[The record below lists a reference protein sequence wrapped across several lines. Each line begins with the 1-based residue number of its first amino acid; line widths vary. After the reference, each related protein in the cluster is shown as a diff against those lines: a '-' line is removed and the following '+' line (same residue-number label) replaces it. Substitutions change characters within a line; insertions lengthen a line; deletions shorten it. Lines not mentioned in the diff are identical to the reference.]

1 MKARRRLCLVWLTGL
16 TLISF
21 LFSLASTA
29 SRAAEPAAK
38 DEPVQVTADR
48 MASNS
53 RTDQIVFAGNVELH
67 RGELY
72 VKADRLEVTQNHE
85 TKKVSQMVATGSVFI
100 RRGEQAA
107 TAEHATF
114 FEGEQKAV
122 LTGNPHAWE
131 GTTEVWGEEMVF
143 LMAEGSMTV
152 TGGPQRVRVQ
162 LLPNKEGTPLPT
174 AKPRGQGGAGERPGS
189 SGAGQKLPSTASS
202 R

>member
-1 MKARRRLCLVWLTGL
+1 MSRRRYLWLAWLTSL
-16 TLISF
+16 TLVGF
-21 LFSLASTA
+21 LLTLAS
-29 SRAAEPAAK
+29 AANSTTEPAAK

-48 MASNS
+48 MVSNS
-53 RTDQIVFAGNVELH
+53 RTDQVVFSGNVELH

-72 VKADRLEVTQNHE
+72 VKADRLDVTQDHE
-85 TKKVSQMVATGSVFI
+85 TKKVSQMVAMGGVFI

-114 FEGEQKAV
+114 FENEQKAV

-131 GTTEVWGEEMVF
+131 GSTEVWGEEMVF
-143 LMAEGSMTV
+143 LMGEGSMLV

-174 AKPRGQGGAGERPGS
+174 GKTKGQGGLGERPGS
-189 SGAGQKLPSTASS
+189 SGAGQKLPSAASG